1 MFHARFWAPLF
12 LCCAVLIASSS
23 QSASAATL
31 CVNPTGSHGC
41 YSTISAAVAHAAAF
55 DVINVG
61 PGTYKEDVVI
71 GMPLS
76 LIGAGA
82 GASIIDATGLANG
95 IFVDGF
101 DNAGLGHVNIAGFT
115 VKNANWEG
123 VLVVSASDVVPFATA
138 KSSTIPKPLRH
149 LQESPVLVPDSRRLK
164 WTRPAIAAADY
175 ISSASGIRPFP
186 EIRSRKMMMASW

>member
-12 LCCAVLIASSS
+12 LCCAVLIAGSS

-31 CVNPTGSHGC
+31 CVNPAGSHGC
-41 YSTISAAVAHAAAF
+41 YSTIAAAVAHAAAF

-123 VLVVSASDVVPFATA
+123 VLVVSASDVV
-138 KSSTIPKPLRH
+138 
-149 LQESPVLVPDSRRLK
+149 DSRQQNCQQYQGPAVFTGRARCLSGTAGVRNGRDRRL
-164 WTRPAIAAADY
+164 RRRIAPHRRLEFDD
-175 ISSASGIRPFP
+175 F
-186 EIRSRKMMMASW
+186 RKYDHEK

>member
-1 MFHARFWAPLF
+1 MSLARFRATLLICF
-12 LCCAVLIASSS
+12 VVLIAISS
-23 QSASAATL
+23 QNVAAATL
-31 CVNPTGSHGC
+31 CVNPAGSHGC
-41 YSTISAAVAHAAAF
+41 YNKIATAVSHAAAF

-101 DNAGLGHVNIAGFT
+101 DNAGLDHVNIAGFT

-123 VLVVSASDVVPFATA
+123 ILVVSASDV
-138 KSSTIPKPLRH
+138 TIR
-149 LQESPVLVPDSRRLK
+149 DSKKIGR
-164 WTRPAIAAADY
+164 AHV
-175 ISSASGIRPFP
+175 
-186 EIRSRKMMMASW
+186 